1 MSGAMIEARRLLAQA
16 LELDEVGIADDAL
29 LETLEGWDSIVHLR
43 LVIAIETAI
52 GAELPTEEI
61 LEIKALKDVARL
73 LDGQ

>member
-61 LEIKALKDVARL
+61 LEIKALEDVARL